1 MLEELRSAS
10 EKHPTFCVVNPPVGN
25 VYFAA
30 ALREDGLAL
39 PDELLALYS
48 AHDGFDLSC
57 ISDPPHI
64 PVFSLLAGLGI
75 DECDAQDGYPRRA
88 ACFQGGDEVLL
99 SVYRDRRKQWWL
111 VYEYEYVPVA
121 KKRSCAHRGNDE
133 RADEAPKEARA
144 HGAIVDALAN
154 EWLPESCS
162 QESAPPGSSLPR

>member
-1 MLEELRSAS
+1 MLEELRSTS

-88 ACFQGGDEVLL
+88 ACFQGGDEVVL

-121 KKRSCAHRGNDE
+121 KKTLDLEGLVSFGIQRMRGSFDQLNE
-133 RADEAPKEARA
+133 
-144 HGAIVDALAN
+144 GALSWEDYFGTRRDAA
-154 EWLPESCS
+154 
-162 QESAPPGSSLPR
+162 SSPRPAT